1 MAYPPQ
7 QPGSYGSYDPGGS
20 APYGAPP
27 PLGYVGPPP
36 PRRRTGLVVGIVIGA
51 VVLIGAGTGAYYL
64 FFRADTGRPGADATP
79 AQVVSGFAQSYT
91 SLAHTL
97 STDDLARVRTFLCA
111 KDQDAVQV
119 IYDHQKGANGVDAS
133 FSMRASGVTV
143 KGDGGTFVIVIDD
156 RGRASAPHRGNLVRQ
171 NQRWLVCDTL
181 FPPS

>member
-7 QPGSYGSYDPGGS
+7 QPGSYGSYDPGGPAADGS
-20 APYGAPP
+20 
-27 PLGYVGPPP
+27 LGYVGPPR
-36 PRRRTGLVVGIVIGA
+36 PRRRTGLVAGIVIGA

-64 FFRADTGRPGADATP
+64 FFRTGTGQPGADATP

-97 STDDLARVRTFLCA
+97 SADDLARVRTFLCA
-111 KDQDAVQV
+111 KDQEAVQV
-119 IYDHQKGANGVDAS
+119 IYDHQKGTNGADTS

-143 KGDGGTFVIVIDD
+143 KGDAGTFVIVIDD
-156 RGRASAPHRGNLVRQ
+156 RGRTSAPHRGSLVRQ

-181 FPPS
+181 FPPG